1 MVERSYRPT
10 GHTLKIS
17 DRVVIVRLSLLVI
30 GFAAAEG
37 AFAQNTAD
45 IASDPNIT
53 FESDI
58 RPLLDRYCVRCHG
71 EKDEIQG
78 EINLRLVKTEGEI
91 DAAFGLWQSALELI
105 EDGIMPP
112 ADEPQPTAIERDRI
126 RRWYQSRFID
136 DIAPHPG
143 FFRPRRLSA
152 HEYRNTLESVLG
164 LELDVLIREAEQT
177 VTEKSLVMKLLPTD
191 PPGPSG
197 FKNDTSAN
205 PLTSTTWEQYTYLV
219 DNGLQRLFAA
229 PHRET
234 LESYLGPLDGELTR
248 DQAEQLIR
256 LIAFR
261 ARRRSVSDQQLQASL
276 RKIKNAATDDLMPV
290 LQSELKAVLMS
301 PTFLYRGLL
310 MNVPRD
316 RISPVDDFELAERL
330 SYFLWA
336 DMPDAELLGLA
347 EKQELQKPDT
357 LHQQVDRMLESP
369 KARSLAIHL
378 GVEWLTLDE
387 IEHVSNNPPVADAL
401 RIQPIDFL
409 HYLFTT
415 NRPIVELIDS
425 DVAFINA
432 HTAKYYPLDR
442 SQLPKYKRPTGIE
455 VERLPNTKIV
465 LRKTPERGGLLTMP
479 GILAMNKGPI
489 MRGTWVLERILGQ
502 DLPEPPADV
511 GQIPANRRGEN
522 LTFRQRFEMHRKNPN
537 CAACHDKIDPLG
549 FALQQYDAGGGFRR
563 SPKNA
568 SKKQKLRASQ
578 ADQQPPNDGEF
589 DTSGRLPN
597 GETFQN
603 FAELQAILVTSEK
616 QRILRNVVQ
625 RFLCYAL
632 CRKLEPADRI
642 TVDAIVQKVSQG
654 DGTFGTLIHA
664 IVESLPFRQTIWQSI
679 EERP

>member
-1 MVERSYRPT
+1 M
-10 GHTLKIS
+10 KIS
-17 DRVVIVRLSLLVI
+17 DRFVIALILLLMVGI
-30 GFAAAEG
+30 DTANVAS
-37 AFAQNTAD
+37 AQTIPSKNVASPQN
-45 IASDPNIT
+45 IA

-71 EKDEIQG
+71 AEDEIQG
-78 EINLRLVKTEGEI
+78 DIDFRFIKTKQQIE
-91 DAAFGLWQSALELI
+91 AAFELWESALGLI

-112 ADEPQPTAIERDRI
+112 ADEPQPTANERAQI
-126 RRWYQSRFID
+126 RRWYQTRFITD
-136 DIAPHPG
+136 VAPHPG

-152 HEYRNTLESVLG
+152 HEYRNTLQSVLG

-205 PLTSTTWEQYTYLV
+205 PLTSSTWEQYTYLV

-234 LESYLGPLDGELTR
+234 LESYVGPLVENLSQ
-248 DQAEQLIR
+248 DQAHQLIR
-256 LIAFR
+256 LFALR
-261 ARRRSVSDQQLQASL
+261 ARRRSVSDEQLQSSL
-276 RKIKNAATDDLMPV
+276 RKLRDAAPNDLIAV

-310 MNVPRD
+310 MKAPRD
-316 RISPVDDFELAERL
+316 RITPVDDFELAERL

-336 DMPDAELLGLA
+336 DMPDAELLRLA
-347 EKQELQKPDT
+347 EEQKLQEATT
-357 LHQQVDRMLESP
+357 LHQQVDRLLESP
-369 KARSLAIHL
+369 KARSLAIHF

-387 IEHVSNNPPVADAL
+387 IQHVSNNPPVADAL
-401 RIQPIDFL
+401 RNQPIDFL
-409 HYLFTT
+409 HYLFTN
-415 NRPIVELIDS
+415 NRPIMELIDS

-432 HTAKYYPLDR
+432 HTAKYYPSDR

-455 VERLPNTKIV
+455 VERLPNTKIA
-465 LRKTPERGGLLTMP
+465 LRQTPERGGLLTMP
-479 GILAMNKGPI
+479 GILAMNKGPV
-489 MRGTWVLERILGQ
+489 MRGTWILERIIGQ
-502 DLPEPPADV
+502 NLPEPPADV
-511 GQIPANRRGEN
+511 GQTPANRRGEN
-522 LTFRQRFEMHRKNPN
+522 LTFRQRFELHRQNPS

-563 SPKNA
+563 SPKYA
-568 SKKQKLRASQ
+568 SMKQKTRSRNRN
-578 ADQQPPNDGEF
+578 QQSLEPDDL
-589 DTSGRLPN
+589 DTSGRLPS

-603 FAELQAILVTSEK
+603 FVELKTLLVTTEK

-642 TVDAIVQKVSQG
+642 TVDAIIRKVSQG
-654 DGTFGTLIHA
+654 DATFGTLIHA
-664 IVESLPFRQTIWQSI
+664 VVDSLPFQQTVWKSI
-679 EERP
+679 EDRP